1 MGEWRETK
9 WRKMS
14 KRERTECEFDRKRVG
29 HPSIIAAPALSGASN
44 RWGVIEE
51 RADTPL
57 QSISTHY
64 LGSLVRSAPSA
75 QTETIVE
82 GGGAQRE
89 HGMDIRE
96 RGDAQTHSNC
106 LTKERS
112 GGRQGRN
119 HSDPSSAWRQ
129 SAATTRSG
137 LPTERCDTERTRRGD
152 VKKPLLPAEK
162 TSWD

>member
-14 KRERTECEFDRKRVG
+14 KRERTEWEFDRKRVG
-29 HPSIIAAPALSGASN
+29 HPSINAAAALSGASN

-82 GGGAQRE
+82 GGAPRE

-112 GGRQGRN
+112 RGRQGRN

-129 SAATTRSG
+129 SAVTTRSR
-137 LPTERCDTERTRRGD
+137 LPTQRCDTKETRRGD
-152 VKKPLLPAEK
+152 VKKPLPPAEK
-162 TSWD
+162 SGWD